1 MHNNTPKAS
10 RCRSYFTH
18 IPHKHKTKNGVVGIK
33 SGAGIIIKGA
43 AAMTVFSLINK
54 LVGVFLRLFLSGRIG
69 SEGMGL
75 YQLIMSVYTMFS
87 TFATAGFTVS
97 VSRLIAEKDEKSGAD
112 AKLLMNNSFI
122 ASSVISVIA
131 TAVMLIF
138 SDFIAVT
145 FLGDPRC
152 GTPLRILA
160 LSMPFMALAACLK
173 GWFIAKQRV
182 IITASA
188 SLFEQLVKFSIIA
201 VFLNIFLLGSSD
213 IGALCTG
220 IVVGVTLSEMC
231 SFTYLF
237 LFRFIPSR
245 KHKNVGLPTETRK
258 ASMHSLIE
266 VTLPISLAVY
276 ITSILHTA
284 ETLLI
289 PKVFESYSGNRS
301 QALSQFGMIRGMV
314 VPILFFPFAF
324 LGSLVSVFTPEISRL
339 NILPDRRPLNA
350 RISSIMSAVSIMSI
364 AVGGLFF
371 FLPYEIG
378 EAFYPNEN
386 TASAIK
392 ILSLVT
398 PFMYVETVSD
408 GLLKAIGEQV
418 QTLKFT
424 IYNSILRVTLILF
437 MVSRTGE
444 TGYLW
449 LLVISN
455 SFTYFL
461 CRRRLYKATS
471 VAPRFRTDILF
482 PLICA
487 AAGGLS
493 ARYILSLLDL
503 NGAIAAAIA
512 GSGVYI
518 GVFALVLLLFAF
530 ERIKTLIS
538 RLRGKDDK
546 NLRRTV

>member
-1 MHNNTPKAS
+1 MVDIK
-10 RCRSYFTH
+10 R
-18 IPHKHKTKNGVVGIK
+18 GI
-33 SGAGIIIKGA
+33 GIIIKGA

-97 VSRLIAEKDEKSGAD
+97 VSRLIAEKDERSGAD

-122 ASSVISVIA
+122 ASAVVSVIA

-145 FLGDPRC
+145 FLGDARC
-152 GTPLRILA
+152 AAPLRILA

-173 GWFIAKQRV
+173 GWFIAKQKV

-201 VFLNIFLLGSSD
+201 VFLNVFLLGSNDVGKINS
-213 IGALCTG
+213 G
-220 IVVGVTLSEMC
+220 IVIGVTLSEMC

-258 ASMHSLIE
+258 ASLYSLIE

-289 PKVFESYSGNRS
+289 PKVFESYSGDRS
-301 QALSQFGMIRGMV
+301 TALSQFGMIRGMV

-324 LGSLVSVFTPEISRL
+324 LGSLISVFTPEISRL
-339 NILPDRRPLNA
+339 NILPDRRPLNS

-424 IYNSILRVTLILF
+424 IYNSILRVILILF

-471 VAPRFRTDILF
+471 VAPRLKTDVLL

-487 AAGGLS
+487 LSGGFS
-493 ARYILSLLDL
+493 ARYVLNTLSL
-503 NGAIAAAIA
+503 NGAIASAIA
-512 GSGVYI
+512 GSSVYI
-518 GVFALVLLLFAF
+518 GIFALVLMIFAF
-530 ERIKTLIS
+530 ERIKTLVK
-538 RLRGKDDK
+538 RLRGNDEKDAG
-546 NLRRTV
+546 LAF

>member
-1 MHNNTPKAS
+1 
-10 RCRSYFTH
+10 
-18 IPHKHKTKNGVVGIK
+18 
-33 SGAGIIIKGA
+33 
-43 AAMTVFSLINK
+43 MTLFSLVNK
-54 LVGVFLRLFLSGRIG
+54 LIGVFLRLFLSARIG

-97 VSRLIAEKDEKSGAD
+97 VSRLVAEKDERSGAD
-112 AKLLMNNSFI
+112 ARLLMNNSFI
-122 ASSVISVIA
+122 ASSVISAIA
-131 TAVMLIF
+131 TAVMFIF
-138 SDFIAVT
+138 ANPIAVT
-145 FLGDPRC
+145 FLGDARC
-152 GTPLRILA
+152 APPLRILA

-173 GWFIAKQRV
+173 GWFIAKQKV

-188 SLFEQLVKFSIIA
+188 SLFEQIIKFSVIA
-201 VFLNIFLLGSSD
+201 LFLNVLLIGSTD
-213 IGALCTG
+213 IGDLCTG
-220 IVVGVTLSEMC
+220 IVIGVTVSEMC

-245 KHKNVGLPTETRK
+245 RQNISSFPTETR
-258 ASMHSLIE
+258 ASSMHSLIE

-276 ITSILHTA
+276 VTSILHTA

-289 PKVFESYSGNRS
+289 PHVFERYSGDRS
-301 QALSQFGMIRGMV
+301 YALSQFGMIRGMV

-324 LGSLVSVFTPEISRL
+324 LASLISVFTPEISRL
-339 NILPDRRPLNA
+339 NMLPDRRPLNA

-371 FLPYEIG
+371 FLSYEIG

-392 ILSLVT
+392 ILSIVT

-424 IYNSILRVTLILF
+424 VYNSVLRVLLIIF

-461 CRRRLYKATS
+461 CRRRLYKVTS
-471 VAPRFRTDILF
+471 VAPRLRTDILL

-487 AAGGLS
+487 ISGGFAS
-493 ARYILSLLDL
+493 RYILGIIKPE
-503 NGAIAAAIA
+503 NAIASAIA

-518 GVFALVLLLFAF
+518 GIFALVLLLLGL
-530 ERIKTLIS
+530 ERMKTLVK
-538 RLRGKDDK
+538 RLK
-546 NLRRTV
+546 